1 MIDQHGYTLWT
12 YKSEDGSKTEQV
24 YNAQGPN
31 SIIPDFIVLKV
42 DNTTHAGLDRSSA
55 SRQVKGF
62 TPSAGVRIVGAWNP
76 PAPTPGQHVSVAV
89 GWPGM
94 VQVT

>member
-12 YKSEDGSKTEQV
+12 YKSSDGSKTEQV
-24 YNAQGPN
+24 YNAQGPGG
-31 SIIPDFIVLKV
+31 IIPDFIVLKV
-42 DNTTHAGLDRSSA
+42 DSITQAYLDRTSA
-55 SRQVKGF
+55 SRQVKTY
-62 TPSAGVRIVGAWNP
+62 TPTAGMRIVGAWTP
-76 PAPTPGQHVSVAV
+76 PAPTPGQHTSVAV